1 MGLYYELSNGEDI
14 EIRIEENE
22 NYEQELTILLFN
34 GSTSVSYPMNKNLI
48 LNDIIADIEN
58 MYNDLLESDRALFYK
73 ANGFYDW

>member
-34 GSTSVSYPMNKNLI
+34 RSTSIGYPMNKILM
-48 LNDIIADIEN
+48 LNDIIKDIEG
-58 MYNDLLESDRALFYK
+58 MYNVLLESDRSLFYK
-73 ANGFYDW
+73 ANGFYD